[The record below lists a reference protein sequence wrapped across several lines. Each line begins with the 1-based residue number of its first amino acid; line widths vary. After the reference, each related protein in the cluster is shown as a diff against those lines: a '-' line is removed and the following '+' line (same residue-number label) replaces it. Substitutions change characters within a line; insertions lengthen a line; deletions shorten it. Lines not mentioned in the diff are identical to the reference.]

1 MRYLIENRGQGVVKI
16 QVYCPESLAPAF
28 MAFINSNMQRKTPVV
43 KKYSSAIDENFLSEF
58 KTKAVALFNE
68 FLSSGMTANASV
80 SETNKML
87 KIQGF
92 ANASYDN
99 VKQVLTKAGCF
110 RPKNPNKSRL

>member
-28 MAFINSNMQRKTPVV
+28 MSFINNNMHKTPVV
-43 KKYSSAIDENFLSEF
+43 KKYSSAVDENFVIEF
-58 KTKAVALFNE
+58 SKKAVALYNE
-68 FLSSGMTANASV
+68 YLSGGMTINASI

-87 KIQGF
+87 KVHGF

-99 VKQVLTKAGCF
+99 VKQILTQAGCF
-110 RPKNPNKSRL
+110 RPKKSK